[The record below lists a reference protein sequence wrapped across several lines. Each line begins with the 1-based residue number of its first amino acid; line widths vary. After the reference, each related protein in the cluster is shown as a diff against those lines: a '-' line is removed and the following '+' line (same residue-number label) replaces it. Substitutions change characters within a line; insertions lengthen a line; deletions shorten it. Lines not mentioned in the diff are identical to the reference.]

1 MAEKNS
7 VPGSIIGLTIK
18 DSTSVLDGV
27 WLPCQTDATLNL
39 GVETEEEDPC
49 KPTPEEL
56 VLQGDV
62 PWSEFTPS
70 KRNWDISF
78 SQKLMR
84 DSLATAN
91 PDIAQL
97 IITGKIL
104 VEVQFMTAPGQTK
117 SNFDFVY
124 SGTGILT
131 GFTLNAPAV
140 GASTSDST
148 IQGTGAITYVTVPVT
163 T

>member
-7 VPGSIIGLTIK
+7 VPGSIIGITIK
-18 DSTSVLDGV
+18 DSTSELDGV
-27 WLPCQTDATLNL
+27 WLDCQVDGTLEL
-39 GVETEEEDPC
+39 AVETEEDDPC

-56 VLQGDV
+56 VTNGDV
-62 PWSEFTPS
+62 PWAEFTAS
-70 KRNWDISF
+70 KRNWNISF

-84 DSLATAN
+84 TSLSAAS
-91 PDIAQL
+91 PDIAKL
-97 IITGKIL
+97 IITGKIS

-117 SNFDFVY
+117 SDFDFVY

-131 GFTLNAPAV
+131 GFTLNAPV
-140 GASTSDST
+140 SGASTSDST
-148 IQGTGAITYVTVPVT
+148 IQGTGPITYVVVPVT